1 MANIPTFDGKDKKA
15 CLMWVNHVEHT
26 AKQAR
31 MTFREAVT
39 SKAGPTVV
47 TAISRYPNASDAQL
61 KRIILESFF
70 NIGTRTEASHYLKM
84 MQMDNNDTLT
94 AHNAEY
100 EAVHTVAY
108 GISAEEQNDEQILR
122 AYANTLCNYAAT
134 KLNRKIVRRGSR
146 IKTLKDAM
154 EEAEILDSQ
163 SRQEKISQIE
173 RTATR
178 ITLQATNKATTAT
191 TTTLTMSAKT
201 GAHNR
206 TGSTDAGSR
215 DTGTS
220 PDGLSMTL
228 SLSTTQETRT

>member
-15 CLMWVNHVEHT
+15 CLMWVNYMEHT

-47 TAISRYPNASDAQL
+47 TAILRYPNTSDAQL
-61 KRIILESFF
+61 ILESFS
-70 NIGTRTEASHYLKM
+70 NVGTRTEASHYLKM
-84 MQMDNNDTLT
+84 MRLDSNDTLA

-108 GISAEEQNDEQILR
+108 SISAEEQNDEQILR

-134 KLNRKIVRRGSR
+134 KLNRKIIRRGSC
-146 IKTLKDAM
+146 IKTLKEAM

-163 SRQEKISQIE
+163 SRQEEISKIE
-173 RTATR
+173 RDSIQDTMVSNSINDISLTDQSVNFMQTR
-178 ITLQATNKATTAT
+178 RSDGKFNS
-191 TTTLTMSAKT
+191 TMKNS
-201 GAHNR
+201 HQNY
-206 TGSTDAGSR
+206 S
-215 DTGTS
+215 
-220 PDGLSMTL
+220 
-228 SLSTTQETRT
+228 